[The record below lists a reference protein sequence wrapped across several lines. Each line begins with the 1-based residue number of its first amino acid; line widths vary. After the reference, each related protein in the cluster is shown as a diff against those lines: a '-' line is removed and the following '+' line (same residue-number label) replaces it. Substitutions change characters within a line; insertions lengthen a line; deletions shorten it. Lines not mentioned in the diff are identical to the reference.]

1 MNKKMIYCLL
11 FTGCFFLG
19 SQQAV
24 ANEIDSSQAFSTTS
38 RQYFKDGDFWY
49 DINGNKID
57 DPSSVESSPDS
68 SEIQTSNSSST
79 NSVESTTEIVRNSVD
94 SQEQTQ
100 STNTSESESQSTEMI
115 PKKEINQSDCTPSL
129 KEKETVFPT
138 RKETA
143 DLSQSTK
150 NPNSSLQSITS
161 YSFSTEN
168 HFSTEPSGSIVYSQ
182 ESSQLLQ
189 SSSDRSAAFMPAS
202 DQRRLP
208 ETGSENNYFLVFMG
222 LSLIGLSTVLLQK
235 SKKKRFLK

>member
-68 SEIQTSNSSST
+68 SEIQTSNSST
-79 NSVESTTEIVRNSVD
+79 NSTESTTEIVCNSVD

-115 PKKEINQSDCTPSL
+115 PKKEIKQSDSTPSL

-143 DLSQSTK
+143 NLSQSTK
-150 NPNSSLQSITS
+150 NTNSSLQSITS

-168 HFSTEPSGSIVYSQ
+168 HSSTEPSGSIVYSQ

-208 ETGSENNYFLVFMG
+208 ETGSEKNYFFVFMG

>member
-57 DPSSVESSPDS
+57 DPSSIESSPDS
-68 SEIQTSNSSST
+68 SEIQISNSST
-79 NSVESTTEIVRNSVD
+79 NSTESTTEMVRNSVD
-94 SQEQTQ
+94 SQEQTHL
-100 STNTSESESQSTEMI
+100 TNTSDSGNRSTEMI
-115 PKKEINQSDCTPSL
+115 PKQEIKQSDDTPSL
-129 KEKETVFPT
+129 KEKETVFPA

-150 NPNSSLQSITS
+150 NTNSSLESTTS
-161 YSFSTEN
+161 YSLSPEN
-168 HFSTEPSGSIVYSQ
+168 HSSTEPSGSIVYSQ

-189 SSSDRSAAFMPAS
+189 SSSDRSAALKQAG
-202 DQRRLP
+202 DQKRFP

-222 LSLIGLSTVLLQK
+222 LSIIGLSTVLLQK

>member
-57 DPSSVESSPDS
+57 DSSSVESSSDR
-68 SEIQTSNSSST
+68 SEIQISNST
-79 NSVESTTEIVRNSVD
+79 ESTTEIVRNSVD

-115 PKKEINQSDCTPSL
+115 PKKEIKQSDSTPSL

-143 DLSQSTK
+143 NLSQSTK
-150 NPNSSLQSITS
+150 NANSSLQSITS

-168 HFSTEPSGSIVYSQ
+168 HSSTEPSGSIVYSQ

>member
-24 ANEIDSSQAFSTTS
+24 ANEIDSSQAFSTTP

-49 DINGNKID
+49 DINGNKIN

-68 SEIQTSNSSST
+68 SEIQTSNSTT
-79 NSVESTTEIVRNSVD
+79 NSVESTTEMVRNSVD
-94 SQEQTQ
+94 SQEQTH

-115 PKKEINQSDCTPSL
+115 PKQEIKQSDNTPSL
-129 KEKETVFPT
+129 KEKETVVPA
-138 RKETA
+138 RKKPA

-150 NPNSSLQSITS
+150 NTNSLLESTTS
-161 YSFSTEN
+161 YSLSPEN
-168 HFSTEPSGSIVYSQ
+168 RSSTEPSGSIIYSQ
-182 ESSQLLQ
+182 ESSQLRH
-189 SSSDRSAAFMPAS
+189 SSSDRRTTFMQAS
-202 DQRRLP
+202 DQKRLP
-208 ETGSENNYFLVFMG
+208 ETGSENNYFLVFIG
-222 LSLIGLSTVLLQK
+222 ISLIGLSTVLLQK